1 MDVLLSQAEVCRIVT
16 LCRQQI
22 WRLEKKGFFPKRVK
36 LGVRRIAW
44 RKSDI
49 DKFISEAV

>member
-1 MDVLLSQAEVCRIVT
+1 MDVFLSQKDVCKAVT

-22 WRLEKKGFFPKRVK
+22 WRLEKDGLFPKRVT
-36 LGVRRIAW
+36 LGKRRVAW
-44 RKSDI
+44 RKSEI